1 MLSALFHNIAHLL
14 SYQPDSPMLFSS
26 GLFWGIFLVFLPLYA
41 LLRNR
46 HWQMVVF
53 VVAFS
58 LFFYYKSSG
67 WFFLL
72 LIFTSLVD
80 WMLSRRLSRVASPAG
95 RKIDRKSVV

>member
-1 MLSALFHNIAHLL
+1 MSLIQNILHLL

-26 GLFWGIFLVFLPLYA
+26 GLFWGLFLVFLPLYA
-41 LLRNR
+41 LVRNR
-46 HWQMVVF
+46 HWQMVIFIVL
-53 VVAFS
+53 FS

-80 WMLSRRLSRVASPAG
+80 WLSLRR
-95 RKIDRKSVV
+95 SVK